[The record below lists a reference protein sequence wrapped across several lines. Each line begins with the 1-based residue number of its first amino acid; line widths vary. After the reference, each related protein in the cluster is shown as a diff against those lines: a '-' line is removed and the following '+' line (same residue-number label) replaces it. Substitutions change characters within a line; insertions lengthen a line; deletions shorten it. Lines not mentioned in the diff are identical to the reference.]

1 MEKEQNT
8 NNKDDEQMVTKSDN
22 VKKKKE
28 TSTVKSKS
36 VTLKAKGNSLTG
48 KPLDNI
54 ELNPQLGSDRQVAE
68 QSRGGV
74 VLTFGRMNPPTVG
87 HEKLVN
93 KVKDVARSKR
103 ATPLV
108 YLSHSQDKKKNPL
121 EYADKVRFARAAFG
135 NVVQAANQ
143 RTLIDILKTIQN
155 KFSELTL
162 VVGSDRVKEFD
173 NLLQKY
179 NGKDYS
185 FDKIDVVSAG
195 ERDPDAEG
203 VSGMSASKMRDAAAK
218 GDERKFASG
227 LPKGL
232 KSPNQAKSIYSLTRI
247 GMQLQEELETEDLL
261 SEALSIQQRRKRAL
275 IMRRYAP
282 KIKRARELAKR
293 KLAPEARLKKRAYK
307 QAREIVR
314 KRVAGKRGQNYANLS
329 PAEKIQVD
337 LAVEKRKKIIGKI
350 AKRIMPKVKQ
360 AEFQRLKSFM
370 KGQQMEP
377 AHSTPKNES
386 AELNA
391 MFEQYAQNV
400 DTTTVDDILEEM
412 TNLVLDKMITEKQ
425 IVALEKRANRTGI
438 DYDLLEQVYVRGLL
452 DTMGDQHAAFNRVN
466 AFAAGGKS
474 AMNEDYDLY
483 QQISEG
489 RAPNKPYV
497 KPHDGGRAWKASNKW
512 GKVRY
517 FGKDFKASAEK
528 HAGINE
534 NLRNWFDKDHPKG
547 DWVRIGTDGKIKGD
561 CAREEG
567 EGKPK
572 CLPRDKAHSMS
583 KEDRAKAARRK
594 RRQDPETD
602 RPGTGNKPIN
612 VKTEEYIEEK
622 AQPTNPQLW
631 SRAKS
636 LARQKFDVYPSAY
649 ANGWAAKWYK
659 SKGGGWKNVSE
670 EVSIPDDLNKKL
682 QKVAKQLDKA
692 VTAHGRQR
700 DVIKGLVKKDK
711 KDVNEGKKHSWR
723 TTGHYTIDGKEWLG
737 DQHAHEGQVM
747 TGKEHGPDSQRLYHF
762 KDLPTSVR
770 QKIQAKINESLNT
783 DHYKALTD
791 IKLNTKNRDMTTKED
806 GYGPLNPDDKNGSK
820 PFWEEKAKMWNTTV
834 EAAQQSL
841 CGNCAAFNQS
851 KEVLDKIAEGLGP
864 EGDKIND
871 LAGLGFCEL
880 WEFKCAA
887 ARTCDTWIHGGP
899 ITENFMDGKNPQDKG
914 DAARYG
920 LKGMS
925 KAELKKVRSS
935 DTASPRKK
943 QLAHFMLNM
952 VHKEDVDLDEAL
964 LEFMGTIPKPG
975 PASKAHIADVT
986 RRRMQLS
993 QSRRKLKKQL
1003 PKLKVANE
1011 EVQLEEGVNDPA
1023 IFKAVFLAGGPG
1035 SGKSFMVGK
1044 TALPALGFKVINSDP
1059 AFEAALR
1066 KAGLSTEPKDIYSDQ
1081 GQSIRQKAK
1090 ALTKKKMDLAL
1101 SGRLGLV
1108 IDGTGKDY
1116 DKIKRQSDRL
1126 REEGY
1131 EVAMIFVNTDLDT
1144 AITRN
1149 NRRSRKLPEAE
1160 VKKMWDDVQKNIGK
1174 FQQLFRNNM
1183 FIVDN
1188 SEGSDFENAALSTY
1202 RKIMTWSKKEPK
1214 SSIAKK
1220 WIKSHSVN
1228 EDLNLAFEELSQATK
1243 DRKEIDSVPRKKQER
1258 NKVARVSRPRHDRD
1272 DDEMS
1277 RQGHVVNTIGE
1288 EGNVQPKAS
1297 KRLQGTDEL
1306 VKALKADTPG
1316 EGKTLDES
1324 FNMAISAGVGITLT
1338 AADLGMKAQGG
1349 FALHPS
1355 VIENEDETDE
1365 DV

>member
-28 TSTVKSKS
+28 TGTVKSKS
-36 VTLKAKGNSLTG
+36 VTLKASGNSLTG

-232 KSPNQAKSIYSLTRI
+232 KSPNQAKSIYSLTRL

-293 KLAPEARLKKRAYK
+293 KLAPESRLKRRAYK
-307 QAREIVR
+307 QARAIVR

-337 LAVEKRKKIIGKI
+337 LAVDKRKKIIAKI

-425 IVALEKRANRTGI
+425 IAALEKRANRTGI

-483 QQISEG
+483 QQINELSKKTLDSYKNKAFSQYMDATHGPTDWNKQSDKVRDKAAQRMHGMNMADRKLGKSVYKAKVTATEETVDEA

-682 QKVAKQLDKA
+682 EKVAKQLDKA

-711 KDVNEGKKHSWR
+711 KDV
-723 TTGHYTIDGKEWLG
+723 T
-737 DQHAHEGQVM
+737 
-747 TGKEHGPDSQRLYHF
+747 
-762 KDLPTSVR
+762 
-770 QKIQAKINESLNT
+770 ESLNT

-791 IKLNTKNRDMTTKED
+791 IKLNTKNRDLTTKED
-806 GYGPLNPDDKNGSK
+806 GYGPLNPDDKTGSK

-914 DAARYG
+914 DAARHG

-952 VHKEDVDLDEAL
+952 VHKEE
-964 LEFMGTIPKPG
+964 T
-975 PASKAHIADVT
+975 
-986 RRRMQLS
+986 
-993 QSRRKLKKQL
+993 
-1003 PKLKVANE
+1003 
-1011 EVQLEEGVNDPA
+1011 QLEEGVNDPA

-1144 AITRN
+1144 AIARN

-1174 FQQLFRNNM
+1174 FQTLFRNTM

-1202 RKIMTWSKKEPK
+1202 RKIMTWSKKEPRTRL
-1214 SSIAKK
+1214 AKQ

-1324 FNMAISAGVGITLT
+1324 FNMAINAGVGITLT

-1355 VIENEDETDE
+1355 VIEDEDETDE

>member
-28 TSTVKSKS
+28 TGTVKSKS
-36 VTLKAKGNSLTG
+36 VTLKASGNSLTG

-203 VSGMSASKMRDAAAK
+203 VSGMSASKMRDAAAN
-218 GDERKFASG
+218 GDERKFTSG

-247 GMQLQEELETEDLL
+247 GMQLHEELESEDLL
-261 SEALSIQQRRKRAL
+261 SEALGIQQRRKRAL

-307 QAREIVR
+307 QARAIVR

-370 KGQQMEP
+370 KGHQMEP

-425 IVALEKRANRTGI
+425 IAALEKRANRTGI

-483 QQISEG
+483 QQIDELSKKTLDSYKNKAFSQYMDATHGLTDWNKQSDKVRDKAAQRMHGMNMADRKLGKSVYKAKVTATEETVDEA

-528 HAGINE
+528 HA
-534 NLRNWFDKDHPKG
+534 F
-547 DWVRIGTDGKIKGD
+547 
-561 CAREEG
+561 
-567 EGKPK
+567 
-572 CLPRDKAHSMS
+572 
-583 KEDRAKAARRK
+583 KEDINNVFEGGLWDNIHAKRK
-594 RRQDPETD
+594 RIKAGSGERM
-602 RPGTGNKPIN
+602 RKPG
-612 VKTEEYIEEK
+612 
-622 AQPTNPQLW
+622 
-631 SRAKS
+631 
-636 LARQKFDVYPSAY
+636 
-649 ANGWAAKWYK
+649 
-659 SKGGGWKNVSE
+659 SKGAPTKQNFIDAAEQVKLDVAFE
-670 EVSIPDDLNKKL
+670 ELL
-682 QKVAKQLDKA
+682 
-692 VTAHGRQR
+692 
-700 DVIKGLVKKDK
+700 
-711 KDVNEGKKHSWR
+711 EGKKHSWR
-723 TTGHYTIDGKEWLG
+723 STGHYTIDGKEWLG

-791 IKLNTKNRDMTTKED
+791 IKLNTKNRDMTTQQD
-806 GYGPLNPDDKNGSK
+806 GYGPLNPDDKKGSK
-820 PFWEEKAKMWNTTV
+820 TFWEEKAKKWNTTV

-914 DAARYG
+914 DVARHG

-964 LEFMGTIPKPG
+964 LEFMGPIPKPG
-975 PASKAHIADVT
+975 PASRAHVADVT

-1059 AFEAALR
+1059 AFEAALK
-1066 KAGLSTEPKDIYSDQ
+1066 KAGLSTKPGDIYSDK
-1081 GQSIRQKAK
+1081 GQSIRQKAV
-1090 ALTKKKMDLAL
+1090 ALTKKKMALAL

-1116 DKIKRQSDRL
+1116 EKIKRQSERL

-1131 EVAMIFVNTDLDT
+1131 EIAMIFVNTDLET
-1144 AITRN
+1144 ALERN
-1149 NRRSRKLPEAE
+1149 NRRSRTLPEAE
-1160 VKKMWDDVQKNIGK
+1160 VKKMWNDVQKNIGK
-1174 FQQLFRNNM
+1174 FQTIFRKNLI
-1183 FIVDN
+1183 IVDN
-1188 SEGSDFENAALSTY
+1188 SKGSDFENAALSTY

-1214 SSIAKK
+1214 SSIAKQ

-1258 NKVARVSRPRHDRD
+1258 SKVARVSRPRHDRD

-1355 VIENEDETDE
+1355 VIEDEDETDE

>member
-28 TSTVKSKS
+28 TGTVKSKS
-36 VTLKAKGNSLTG
+36 VTLKASGNSLTG

-87 HEKLVN
+87 HEKLVS

-162 VVGSDRVKEFD
+162 VVGSDRVKEF
-173 NLLQKY
+173 NTLLQKY

-218 GDERKFASG
+218 GDERKFTSG

-232 KSPNQAKSIYSLTRI
+232 KSQNQAKSIYSLTRI
-247 GMQLQEELETEDLL
+247 GMQLQEELESEDLL
-261 SEALSIQQRRKRAL
+261 SEALDIQQRRKRAL

-293 KLAPEARLKKRAYK
+293 KLAPESRLKRRAYK
-307 QAREIVR
+307 QARAIVR

-337 LAVEKRKKIIGKI
+337 LAVDKRKKIISKI

-386 AELNA
+386 IELNA

-425 IVALEKRANRTGI
+425 IAALEKRANRTGI

-483 QQISEG
+483 QQIKAKVTATEETVDEA
-489 RAPNKPYV
+489 REPNKPYV
-497 KPHDGGRAWKASNKW
+497 KPHGDGRGWKASNKW
-512 GKVRY
+512 GKVQY

-561 CAREEG
+561 CAREED

-670 EVSIPDDLNKKL
+670 EVAIPDDINKKL
-682 QKVAKQLDKA
+682 QKVVKQLNKS
-692 VTAHGRQR
+692 VKSHGKQR
-700 DVIKGLVKKDK
+700 DLLKGLLAKDK

-914 DAARYG
+914 DAARHG

-952 VHKEDVDLDEAL
+952 VHKEE
-964 LEFMGTIPKPG
+964 T
-975 PASKAHIADVT
+975 
-986 RRRMQLS
+986 
-993 QSRRKLKKQL
+993 
-1003 PKLKVANE
+1003 
-1011 EVQLEEGVNDPA
+1011 QLEEGVNDPA

-1059 AFEAALR
+1059 AFEAALK
-1066 KAGLSTEPKDIYSDQ
+1066 KAGMSTKPEDIYSDK

-1090 ALTKKKMDLAL
+1090 ALTKKKMELAL

-1116 DKIKRQSDRL
+1116 EKIKRQSERL

-1131 EVAMIFVNTDLDT
+1131 EIAMIFVNTDLET
-1144 AITRN
+1144 ALERN
-1149 NRRSRKLPEAE
+1149 NRRSRSLPEAE
-1160 VKKMWDDVQKNIGK
+1160 VKKMWNDVQKNIGR
-1174 FQQLFRNNM
+1174 FQTIFRKNLI
-1183 FIVDN
+1183 IVDN
-1188 SEGSDFENAALSTY
+1188 SEESDFDNAALGAY
-1202 RKIMTWSKKEPK
+1202 RKLMTWSKKEPK
-1214 SSIAKK
+1214 SSIAKQ

-1243 DRKEIDSVPRKKQER
+1243 DRKEIDAVPRKKQER
-1258 NKVARVSRPRHDRD
+1258 NKVARVSRPRHDRE

-1277 RQGHVVNTIGE
+1277 RQGHVVDTIGE

-1355 VIENEDETDE
+1355 VIEDEDETDE

>member
-22 VKKKKE
+22 VKKKKQ
-28 TSTVKSKS
+28 TGTVKSKS
-36 VTLKAKGNSLTG
+36 VTLKASGNSLTG

-195 ERDPDAEG
+195 ERDPDSEG
-203 VSGMSASKMRDAAAK
+203 VSGMSASKMRDAAAG

-247 GMQLQEELETEDLL
+247 GMQLHEELESADLL
-261 SEALSIQQRRKRAL
+261 SEALDIQQRRKRAL

-293 KLAPEARLKKRAYK
+293 KLAPESRLKKRAYK
-307 QAREIVR
+307 QARAIVR

-337 LAVEKRKKIIGKI
+337 LAVDKRKKIIGKI

-400 DTTTVDDILEEM
+400 DITTVDDILEEM

-425 IVALEKRANRTGI
+425 IASLEKRANRTGI

-466 AFAAGGKS
+466 AFTAGGKS

-483 QQISEG
+483 QQIDELSRKTLDSYKNKAFSQYMDATHGPTDWNKQSDKVRDKAAQRMHGMNMADRKLGKSVYKAKVTATEETVDEA

-497 KPHDGGRAWKASNKW
+497 KPHDGGRAWKASDKW

-517 FGKDFKASAEK
+517 FGGDFKKSAEK
-528 HAGINE
+528 HAFKEDKNAQNAAIAISKQKSGKYDADGKRTKPYADGRSASSHKFKKWESVELEEHEGLSKADRIAAHRRLKSQHAKAGDERLVKMYDRKIKKDINE
-534 NLRNWFDKDHPKG
+534 SLRNWFDKDHPKG

-622 AQPTNPQLW
+622 AQPSNPQLW

-670 EVSIPDDLNKKL
+670 EVAIPDDINKKL
-682 QKVAKQLDKA
+682 QKVVKQLNKS
-692 VTAHGRQR
+692 VKSHGKQR
-700 DVIKGLVKKDK
+700 DLLKGLLAKDK
-711 KDVNEGKKHSWR
+711 KDVNEGKNHSWR
-723 TTGHYTIDGKEWLG
+723 STGHYTIDGKEWLG
-737 DQHAHEGQVM
+737 DQHAYEGQVM

-820 PFWEEKAKMWNTTV
+820 PFWEEKAKKWNTTV

-899 ITENFMDGKNPQDKG
+899 ITE
-914 DAARYG
+914 
-920 LKGMS
+920 
-925 KAELKKVRSS
+925 
-935 DTASPRKK
+935 
-943 QLAHFMLNM
+943 
-952 VHKEDVDLDEAL
+952 
-964 LEFMGTIPKPG
+964 
-975 PASKAHIADVT
+975 
-986 RRRMQLS
+986 
-993 QSRRKLKKQL
+993 
-1003 PKLKVANE
+1003 
-1011 EVQLEEGVNDPA
+1011 
-1023 IFKAVFLAGGPG
+1023 
-1035 SGKSFMVGK
+1035 
-1044 TALPALGFKVINSDP
+1044 
-1059 AFEAALR
+1059 
-1066 KAGLSTEPKDIYSDQ
+1066 
-1081 GQSIRQKAK
+1081 
-1090 ALTKKKMDLAL
+1090 
-1101 SGRLGLV
+1101 
-1108 IDGTGKDY
+1108 
-1116 DKIKRQSDRL
+1116 
-1126 REEGY
+1126 
-1131 EVAMIFVNTDLDT
+1131 
-1144 AITRN
+1144 
-1149 NRRSRKLPEAE
+1149 
-1160 VKKMWDDVQKNIGK
+1160 
-1174 FQQLFRNNM
+1174 
-1183 FIVDN
+1183 
-1188 SEGSDFENAALSTY
+1188 
-1202 RKIMTWSKKEPK
+1202 
-1214 SSIAKK
+1214 
-1220 WIKSHSVN
+1220 
-1228 EDLNLAFEELSQATK
+1228 DLNLAFEELSQATK

-1258 NKVARVSRPRHDRD
+1258 NKVARVSRPRHNRD

-1288 EGNVQPKAS
+1288 EGNVQPRAS

-1306 VKALKADTPG
+1306 VKTLKADTPG

-1324 FNMAISAGVGITLT
+1324 FNMAISAGIGITLT

-1355 VIENEDETDE
+1355 VIEDEDETDE